1 MIKTRLVQVKRIQ
14 NQEIIMA
21 ITMTKTVIATVIMK
35 IIITKM
41 MLIRNW

>member
-21 ITMTKTVIATVIMK
+21 ITMTKTVITTVIMK

>member
-1 MIKTRLVQVKRIQ
+1 MIKTRIVQVKRIQ

-21 ITMTKTVIATVIMK
+21 ITMTKTVITTVIMK

-41 MLIRNW
+41 MLIRNR

>member
-21 ITMTKTVIATVIMK
+21 ITMTKTVITTVIMK
-35 IIITKM
+35 IVITKM

>member
-14 NQEIIMA
+14 NQEIVMA
-21 ITMTKTVIATVIMK
+21 ITMTKTVITTVIMK